1 VVWMQKIKLY
11 FRYKIDKKN
20 MFKNHISQNYPGL
33 NGKFFGLTPENQ
45 EVFCYTLANKQGM
58 EVSIINYGAT
68 ITSVKIPN
76 PSGSKTD
83 VILGFDK
90 LENYI
95 KSFGLPSAPYLGAVV
110 GRYAGRI
117 NKASF
122 ILNGEKIQ
130 LTQNH
135 NAHQIH
141 GGESGFSQKVWT
153 VKHIPS
159 NENQSITLEYLSC
172 HKEENFPGELTVSV
186 TYTLTEQNELM
197 VDFSAKST
205 EDTIVNLTQHSYFNL
220 NGHQEDINHQKVTIN
235 ADTILETTDEL
246 IPTGKFITLKNH
258 TYDFSEPKESP
269 VIIDNTFV
277 LNNHNAATLYGEK
290 SKIKMTVITNQP
302 AVHVYVGGNCFGQIK
317 GKENADYHST
327 SGICFEAQNF
337 PDAPNHSH
345 FPSAILKK
353 DECYTHQTIFKF
365 ENQLP

>member
-1 VVWMQKIKLY
+1 
-11 FRYKIDKKN
+11 

-83 VILGFDK
+83 VVLGFDK

-172 HKEENFPGELTVSV
+172 HKEENFPGELTVNI

-258 TYDFSEPKESP
+258 IYDFSEPKESP

-277 LNNHNAATLYGEK
+277 LNNHNAASLYGEK
-290 SKIKMTVITNQP
+290 SKIKMTVVTNQP

>member
-1 VVWMQKIKLY
+1 MQKIKLY

>member
-1 VVWMQKIKLY
+1 MVWMQKIKLY

-83 VILGFDK
+83 VVLGFDK

-172 HKEENFPGELTVSV
+172 HKEENFPGELTVNI

>member
-1 VVWMQKIKLY
+1 
-11 FRYKIDKKN
+11 
-20 MFKNHISQNYPGL
+20 MFKNHISQFKPDL

-58 EVSIINYGAT
+58 EVSVINYGAT
-68 ITSVKIPN
+68 ITSIKIPS
-76 PSGSKTD
+76 PSGLKTD
-83 VILGFDK
+83 VVLGFDK

-95 KSFGLPSAPYLGAVV
+95 KSFDLPSAPYLGAVV

-122 ILNGEKIQ
+122 ILNDEKIQ

-135 NAHQIH
+135 NTHQIH
-141 GGESGFSQKVWT
+141 GGENGFSQKVWT
-153 VKHIPS
+153 VKCFTS
-159 NENQSITLEYLSC
+159 EENQSITLEYLSC
-172 HKEENFPGELTVSV
+172 HNEENFPGALTVSV

-197 VDFSAKST
+197 VDFLAKST
-205 EDTIVNLTQHSYFNL
+205 EDTVVNLTQHSYFNL
-220 NGHQEDINHQKVTIN
+220 NGHQENINLQKVTIN
-235 ADTILETTDEL
+235 ANAILETTDEL
-246 IPTGKFITLKNH
+246 IPTGKFINLKNH
-258 TYDFSEPKESP
+258 IYDFSEPKESP
-269 VIIDNTFV
+269 VFIDNTFV
-277 LNNHNAATLYGEK
+277 LNDTKAATLYGEK
-290 SKIKMTVITNQP
+290 SKIKMTVKTNQP

-317 GKENADYHST
+317 GKENTDYHTT

-353 DECYTHQTIFKF
+353 DELYTQQTIFKF

>member
-1 VVWMQKIKLY
+1 
-11 FRYKIDKKN
+11 

-83 VILGFDK
+83 VVLGFDK

-246 IPTGKFITLKNH
+246 IPTGKFITLRNH

>member
-1 VVWMQKIKLY
+1 
-11 FRYKIDKKN
+11 

-68 ITSVKIPN
+68 ITSIKIPN

-83 VILGFDK
+83 VVLGFDK

-95 KSFGLPSAPYLGAVV
+95 KSFKLPSAPYLGAVV

-220 NGHQEDINHQKVTIN
+220 NGHQENMNHQKVTIN

-290 SKIKMTVITNQP
+290 SKIKMTVITSQP

-317 GKENADYHST
+317 GKENADYLST

>member
-1 VVWMQKIKLY
+1 
-11 FRYKIDKKN
+11 

>member
-1 VVWMQKIKLY
+1 
-11 FRYKIDKKN
+11 

-83 VILGFDK
+83 VVLGFDK

-172 HKEENFPGELTVSV
+172 HKEENFPGELTVNI

>member
-83 VILGFDK
+83 VVLGFDK

-172 HKEENFPGELTVSV
+172 HKEENFPGELTVNI

>member
-1 VVWMQKIKLY
+1 
-11 FRYKIDKKN
+11 
-20 MFKNHISQNYPGL
+20 MFKNHISQNKLDL

-45 EVFCYTLANKQGM
+45 EVFCYTLSNKQGM
-58 EVSIINYGAT
+58 EVSVINYGAT

-76 PSGSKTD
+76 LSGSKTD
-83 VILGFDK
+83 VVLGFDK

-95 KSFGLPSAPYLGAVV
+95 KSFDLPSAPYLGAVV

-122 ILNGEKIQ
+122 LLNGKKIQ

-135 NAHQIH
+135 KTHQIH
-141 GGESGFSQKVWT
+141 GGDSGFSQKVWT
-153 VKHIPS
+153 VKNIPTE
-159 NENQSITLEYLSC
+159 ENQSITLEYLSC
-172 HKEENFPGELTVSV
+172 HNEENFPGELTVSV

-197 VDFSAKST
+197 VDFFAKST

-220 NGHQEDINHQKVTIN
+220 NGHQENTNLQKVAIN
-235 ADTILETTDEL
+235 ANAILETTDEL
-246 IPTGKFITLKNH
+246 IPTGKFINLKNH
-258 TYDFSEPKESP
+258 NYDFSEPKESP

-277 LNNHNAATLYGEK
+277 LNNHKAATLYGEK
-290 SKIKMTVITNQP
+290 SKIKMTVMTNQP

-317 GKENADYHST
+317 GKENTDYHPN

-345 FPSAILKK
+345 FPNAILKK
-353 DECYTHQTIFKF
+353 EGFYTHQTIFKF
-365 ENQLP
+365 ENQFL

>member
-1 VVWMQKIKLY
+1 
-11 FRYKIDKKN
+11 

-83 VILGFDK
+83 VVLGFDK

-172 HKEENFPGELTVSV
+172 HKEENFPGELTVNI

-246 IPTGKFITLKNH
+246 IPTGKFITLRNH

>member
-1 VVWMQKIKLY
+1 
-11 FRYKIDKKN
+11 

-83 VILGFDK
+83 VVLGFDK